1 MKWNELEPDIK
12 AKSLGTIVRKWS
24 FIDAI
29 SLISETNDLPLIIMN
44 DEVRSKIY
52 VHLKTK
58 RVELGGLLL
67 GSVISSCDL
76 EDGIT
81 VVSISDAVA
90 SRDFNSTSVSLS
102 MNSGVWQHATEIS
115 DESTFVVGWY
125 HSHPNLGAFFSGTDR
140 STQANFFHHPYSLGL
155 VVDPIRNEE
164 KWFLGADSIEVNPQ
178 RVKGNLNGMA
188 LV

>member
-1 MKWNELEPDIK
+1 MKWNELEPHIK

-90 SRDFNSTSVSLS
+90 SRDFNSTSV
-102 MNSGVWQHATEIS
+102 
-115 DESTFVVGWY
+115 
-125 HSHPNLGAFFSGTDR
+125 
-140 STQANFFHHPYSLGL
+140 
-155 VVDPIRNEE
+155 
-164 KWFLGADSIEVNPQ
+164 
-178 RVKGNLNGMA
+178 
-188 LV
+188 